1 MAKKTLLCC
10 ERCGDIFE
18 GTDGTQYCE
27 SCRNIL
33 YSNRKHALITCEIC
47 GKQFIGGA
55 KARFCTDC
63 NKEKYRAKQRVYAR
77 ERRAKEREQEKHP
90 IVRTFVCK
98 DCGNEYKSTAEK
110 SQYCDD
116 CKQKRRNKQRE
127 FRCIDCGK
135 TFYSTACAAA
145 RCESCRKARKQMQD
159 NERYSGAIHYRPE
172 PKKIPYKKPTTIT
185 EVVKAAA
192 AMGLSYG
199 DYVRIYGAK

>member
-1 MAKKTLLCC
+1 M
-10 ERCGDIFE
+10 
-18 GTDGTQYCE
+18 
-27 SCRNIL
+27 
-33 YSNRKHALITCEIC
+33 
-47 GKQFIGGA
+47 
-55 KARFCTDC
+55 
-63 NKEKYRAKQRVYAR
+63 YAR
-77 ERRAKEREQEKHP
+77 ERRAKEREQEKRP
-90 IVRTFVCK
+90 TVRAFVCK

-172 PKKIPYKKPTTIT
+172 QKPATIT

-199 DYVRIYGAK
+199 DYIRKYGGQNG

>member
-1 MAKKTLLCC
+1 M
-10 ERCGDIFE
+10 
-18 GTDGTQYCE
+18 
-27 SCRNIL
+27 S
-33 YSNRKHALITCEIC
+33 
-47 GKQFIGGA
+47 
-55 KARFCTDC
+55 
-63 NKEKYRAKQRVYAR
+63 V
-77 ERRAKEREQEKHP
+77 
-90 IVRTFVCK
+90 FVCK

-116 CKQKRRNKQRE
+116 CKQKRRNKKRE
-127 FRCIDCGK
+127 FRCMDCGK

-145 RCESCRKARKQMQD
+145 RCEACRKARKQMQD

-199 DYVRIYGAK
+199 DYVRRYGGQNNG